1 MGELRI
7 HQEKVTPQIAENL
20 ISLCPFS
27 AISYENGKLDIS
39 SACKMC
45 RMCVRKGPAGV
56 IEYVEEPKPAERTQQ
71 YYEKRPCP
79 EMIAEAVRIYLRC
92 IN

>member
-56 IEYVEEPKPAERTQQ
+56 IEYVEEPKPAEGVDKST
-71 YYEKRPCP
+71 C
-79 EMIAEAVRIYLRC
+79 
-92 IN
+92 